1 MYTLYDPDE
10 YETVTTSRP
19 CTACDGNPRRCNGM
33 CNGAASFGLRRR
45 PPEEVAKIKAEKQ
58 RQHEDAILAEAEAIR
73 RRRGT
78 SPR

>member
-1 MYTLYDPDE
+1 MHILHDPDE
-10 YETVTTSRP
+10 WETVTTSRP
-19 CTACDGNPRRCNGM
+19 CTACDGGRRRCNGM
-33 CNGAASFGLRRR
+33 CNGAFSFSNRRR